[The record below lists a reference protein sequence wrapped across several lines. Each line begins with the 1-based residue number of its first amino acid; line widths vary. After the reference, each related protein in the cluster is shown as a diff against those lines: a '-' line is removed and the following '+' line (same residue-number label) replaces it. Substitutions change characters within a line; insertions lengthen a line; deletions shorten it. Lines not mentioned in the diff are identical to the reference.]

1 MDSDKNIHDIEKLL
15 RILGKKIRI
24 DILKKLNSSETFFHY
39 AVLQKEVLALNK
51 NSVNFTYHLKTLE
64 NGGLITSSEEG
75 YFITSLGKRILK
87 MILSMEEC
95 IDNQQE
101 LKVIRTSKYS
111 KEIFD
116 FKKIEEYLIEEGEID
131 KSLARKIAKEVK
143 VRLSKTNIQYLTT
156 PLMREFINVI
166 LLENGLEE
174 VRHRLTRLGTPPME
188 VLKLFDSPPSYN
200 ITPDS
205 FIKKLGSDVSEQ
217 FLLLNL
223 LPNELADLYLSGEIV
238 LLNLNYW
245 ALRPLSIYIDTK
257 QIFDFISKRYK
268 ISWSPVL
275 NSRDLLKFIIHFS
288 ELIHNLKLYI
298 SEDIVLGNF
307 NTLLS
312 SLLENQKTAKKSD
325 FLDIFSNQILNFKNG
340 ENRRNLCLDFSYRE
354 NGPKKGVLATG
365 FQNGDN
371 FLRRICT
378 TLNPDNYLKKPL
390 IMFDYSELKPL
401 SILNLISNN
410 DNLSTSLN
418 DIIFYNGKY
427 SNLLNST
434 LIKVTDFD
442 EYDISNNKIILDK
455 ILINLPSIA
464 IDANQ
469 NDDIFFDL
477 LQNRLNSVFQFF
489 NYKKQLVQ
497 RKLHSLNDWNQIITL
512 LIGKEKENWWHFALK
527 SISFFGLNEAVN
539 THCGIELDR
548 IKTSESFALR
558 VLSTLNH
565 FIKEK
570 NEVESESFVLTQPH
584 PNFCLNNSWSN
595 KILDLNKS
603 KYYSH
608 RIIRKNSRLSF
619 KKQIS
624 LFKKFEE
631 IIEGGSLFTTSA
643 NFPHESL
650 EDNLKILMDSRLSA
664 FTFDN
669 SIC

>member
-24 DILKKLNSSETFFHY
+24 DILKKLNSSESFLHY

-75 YFITSLGKRILK
+75 YFITSLGKNILK
-87 MILSMEEC
+87 MISSMEEC
-95 IDNQQE
+95 IDNQHE
-101 LKVIRTSKYS
+101 VKLIRTSKYS

-116 FKKIEEYLIEEGEID
+116 FKKIEEYLIEEGELN
-131 KSLARKIAKEVK
+131 KFLAKKIAKEVK
-143 VRLSKTNIQYLTT
+143 VRLSKTNIQYLTA

-188 VLKLFDSPPSYN
+188 VLKLFDSLDSN
-200 ITPDS
+200 NVTPDS

-245 ALRPLSIYIDTK
+245 ALRPLSIYIDAK
-257 QIFDFISKRYK
+257 QLLDFISKRYEIK
-268 ISWSPVL
+268 CTPVL
-275 NSRDLLKFIIHFS
+275 NSRDLLKFIIHFL

-312 SLLENQKTAKKSD
+312 SLFDNQHTDKKSD
-325 FLDIFSNQILNFKNG
+325 FLDIFSNQILKFKKYFG
-340 ENRRNLCLDFSYRE
+340 ENRRNLCLDFSYSE
-354 NGPKKGVLATG
+354 NSLKEGVLATW
-365 FQNGDN
+365 FQNRHN
-371 FLRRICT
+371 FLSGLST
-378 TLNPDNYLKKPL
+378 TLNPDNYFKKPL

-401 SILNLISNN
+401 SILNSISKRE
-410 DNLSTSLN
+410 NLSNSLN

-434 LIKVTDFD
+434 LVKVTNFD
-442 EYDISNNKIILDK
+442 KYNISNNKIILDK
-455 ILINLPSIA
+455 ILINLHSIA
-464 IDANQ
+464 NDANQ
-469 NDDIFFDL
+469 NDDKFLDI
-477 LQNRLNSVFQFF
+477 LQNRLISVFQFF
-489 NYKKQLVQ
+489 NHKEQLVQ
-497 RKLHSLNDWNQIITL
+497 RKLNSLNDWNQIITP
-512 LIGKEKENWWHFALK
+512 LIGKDWWHHMLK
-527 SISFFGLNEAVN
+527 SISFFGLNEAVKI
-539 THCGIELDR
+539 HCGIELDR
-548 IKTSESFALR
+548 IETSESFALR
-558 VLSTLNH
+558 ILSFLNH
-565 FIKEK
+565 SIKEK
-570 NEVESESFVLTQPH
+570 NEAESESFVLTQPH

-595 KILDLNKS
+595 NVLEINKS
-603 KYYSH
+603 KYYSP
-608 RIIRKNSRLSF
+608 RIIRKNSGLAF

-631 IIEGGSLFTTSA
+631 IIEGGSLFTPSVDLSR
-643 NFPHESL
+643 ESL